1 MIKSLLAAAALCL
14 ILFAPADAAAQTRTR
29 RTTTPQRRRT
39 PTTTTQPGRVNTDVN
54 AARIKLSD
62 QIKTLSRFLY
72 LYGRF
77 SKDLEQV
84 SAQAESSQ
92 VAAQTKAALL
102 GNFRNIR
109 EGLDQ
114 LERQFRFTP
123 GLERPYGLIQGAAQH
138 VENAEQQAAAGQYD
152 RAGRALV
159 ELVAQLT
166 DVLLEM

>member
-1 MIKSLLAAAALCL
+1 MTKSFTAAAALCL
-14 ILFAPADAAAQTRTR
+14 LLLAPSGSAAQTRSR
-29 RTTTPQRRRT
+29 RAASPAAQKRRGAA
-39 PTTTTQPGRVNTDVN
+39 PVGRVNTEVN

-62 QIKTLSRFLY
+62 QIKTLTRFVY

-84 SAQAESSQ
+84 SAQAESSD
-92 VAAQTKAALL
+92 VTAKTRDALL

-123 GLERPYGLIQGAAQH
+123 GLERAYQMLQGSAQR
-138 VENAEQQAAAGQYD
+138 VADAEQQAAAGQFD

-159 ELVAQLT
+159 EVITQLT

>member
-14 ILFAPADAAAQTRTR
+14 ILFAPLDTAAQTRTR
-29 RTTTPQRRRT
+29 RTTTPQRRRAST
-39 PTTTTQPGRVNTDVN
+39 PAQPGRVNSDVN

-62 QIKTLSRFLY
+62 QIKNLSRFLY

-123 GLERPYGLIQGAAQH
+123 GLERPYRLIQGAAQH